1 VLWASP
7 DAALGDRFG
16 RSFYD
21 RLREHQFEIADLSE
35 TAYIK
40 EAQELVVPTYEYSGR
55 GPVRVIRMVR
65 GKRTSKL

>member
-1 VLWASP
+1 MLWASP

-21 RLREHQFEIADLSE
+21 RLREHQFEITDLSE

-65 GKRTSKL
+65 GKWTSKR